1 MGVLSAEEV
10 SSSMEWQK
18 KGCSGKTTNHI
29 YIYPSIFEARCS
41 GLEQTVV
48 LVVVEVV
55 ANESYNISFMALY
68 IRLRIT
74 AQTDC

>member
-1 MGVLSAEEV
+1 
-10 SSSMEWQK
+10 MEWQK
-18 KGCSGKTTNHI
+18 KGALGKQII
-29 YIYPSIFEARCS
+29 YISINFEARCS